1 MDAQNQFS
9 AKEKEMA
16 SLKQRLSYIEKDKE
30 KIGKAKKELEQ
41 GISKLKEDLTMM
53 TVENQTLHEEIRRIT
68 AEKERLV
75 AKVNE
80 CSQTILKYEEELV
93 VKVRERERE
102 TERELT
108 PNITLLL
115 LYIIEVYFTERYSYL

>member
-16 SLKQRLSYIEKDKE
+16 SLKQRLSYVEKDKE